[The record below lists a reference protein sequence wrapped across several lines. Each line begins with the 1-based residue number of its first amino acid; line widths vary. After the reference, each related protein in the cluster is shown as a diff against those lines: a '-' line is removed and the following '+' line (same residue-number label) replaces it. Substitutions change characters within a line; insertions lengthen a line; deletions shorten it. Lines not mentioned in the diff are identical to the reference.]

1 MSFPATS
8 QALSA
13 AFTFGIVFNSASAAL
28 YICIQGQ
35 GTKVFRDG
43 LRLVLITFLAGA
55 ALWAQIDFIATLID
69 PSSSLGCQ
77 VAVTFASSFDQIAR
91 LALEQYLL
99 WAINSGLK
107 PSSDTFIPQA
117 LLVIRLLVGVVF
129 VAFQRTQMLPVC
141 QPSNNMT
148 AIGIAV
154 GATDAVILTLFVL
167 RAFTTG
173 LVRDYREKRP
183 GHQRAMAVLM
193 LLVGLALWTGASVPL
208 FLGIPTIDII
218 WRTALPA
225 VALSLLLALVAAFL
239 GPLVLTKAHASGLPQ
254 NSASLPDDFQ
264 DPTTQS
270 RDISSSESNFPPN
283 RYEDLK
289 TGTTTSITA
298 TRAFNAGNGAAGAGF
313 AGAAV
318 GAMAWQER
326 KSSEGNT
333 RAQYQRPR
341 GDAHTG
347 GITAGKLVISHPIL
361 QKVGEDSP
369 FNKIATIDLATA
381 ARNEK
386 ERRNLAA
393 LQEPTALIA
402 QQQDEAQGDRPDIA
416 GQH

>member
-28 YICIQGQ
+28 YLCIQGQ

-99 WAINSGLK
+99 WAINSGVK

-117 LLVIRLLVGVVF
+117 LLVIRLLVGAVF

-154 GATDAVILTLFVL
+154 GATDAVILALFASAL
-167 RAFTTG
+167 SSRTG
-173 LVRDYREKRP
+173 SRLPREASRP
-183 GHQRAMAVLM
+183 PARQSCSDA
-193 LLVGLALWTGASVPL
+193 LVGLALWTGASVPL

-225 VALSLLLALVAAFL
+225 AALSLLL
-239 GPLVLTKAHASGLPQ
+239 
-254 NSASLPDDFQ
+254 
-264 DPTTQS
+264 
-270 RDISSSESNFPPN
+270 
-283 RYEDLK
+283 
-289 TGTTTSITA
+289 
-298 TRAFNAGNGAAGAGF
+298 
-313 AGAAV
+313 
-318 GAMAWQER
+318 
-326 KSSEGNT
+326 
-333 RAQYQRPR
+333 
-341 GDAHTG
+341 
-347 GITAGKLVISHPIL
+347 GITL
-361 QKVGEDSP
+361 
-369 FNKIATIDLATA
+369 N
-381 ARNEK
+381 RC
-386 ERRNLAA
+386 
-393 LQEPTALIA
+393 LIA
-402 QQQDEAQGDRPDIA
+402 R
-416 GQH
+416 